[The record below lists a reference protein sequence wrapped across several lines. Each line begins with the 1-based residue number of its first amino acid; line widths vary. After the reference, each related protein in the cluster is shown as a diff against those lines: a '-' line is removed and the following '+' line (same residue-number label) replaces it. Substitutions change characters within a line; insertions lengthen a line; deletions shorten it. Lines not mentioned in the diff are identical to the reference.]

1 MPLMT
6 RWIFTTILLVL
17 GMPRGRGEYAILF
30 RLALDR
36 LGALLS
42 GHRLG
47 VSRFIGIGD
56 LLPVGVLTS
65 IRFFGGVCMP
75 SGLAGRRRWAV
86 PLSDWSLGGGVSGR
100 SGPFRMLSNSAR
112 WFGLSAPD
120 WAL

>member
-65 IRFFGGVCMP
+65 IRFLGGGCVP
-75 SGLAGRRRWAV
+75 SGLAGRRR
-86 PLSDWSLGGGVSGR
+86 
-100 SGPFRMLSNSAR
+100 
-112 WFGLSAPD
+112 
-120 WAL
+120 